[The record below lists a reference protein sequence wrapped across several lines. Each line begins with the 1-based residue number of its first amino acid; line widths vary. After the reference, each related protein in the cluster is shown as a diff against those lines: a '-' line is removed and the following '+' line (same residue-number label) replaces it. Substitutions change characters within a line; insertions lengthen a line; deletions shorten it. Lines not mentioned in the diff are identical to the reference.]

1 MVVGVDIHTID
12 TVRHGTRIFKKE
24 LMKELWTEKYRPKTL
39 DQYVFRDEHQKKQI
53 QTWVKDKSIPHLLFS
68 GNAGIGKT
76 TLAKILLNELQVND
90 LDVLEIN
97 ASRTNS
103 VDDVRAKIVNF
114 VQMIPFGDF
123 KVVLLDEAD
132 YLSPNAQAALRGVM
146 EEYHTTSRF
155 ILTCNYP
162 NRVIPALHS
171 RCQGFHIERV
181 DQTEFTAR
189 VAEILMKEGVT
200 PDLETL
206 DTYVKATYPD
216 LRKCINMVQ
225 MNAQNGML
233 LKPEKSDMGESDY
246 KLQMVELFKVGK
258 ITEARKLVCSQVRP
272 DEVED
277 IFKWMYNNI
286 TLFGNE
292 ARQEKAIQIIKQGLV
307 DHTLISDPE
316 INLSATMIKLSHME

>member
-1 MVVGVDIHTID
+1 
-12 TVRHGTRIFKKE
+12 
-24 LMKELWTEKYRPKTL
+24 MKELWVEKYRPK
-39 DQYVFRDEHQKKQI
+39 DVDGYVFRDKHQKRQVQQWI
-53 QTWVKDKSIPHLLFS
+53 KDGTIPHLLFS

-76 TLAKILLNELQVND
+76 TLAKILLAQLEVND

-103 VDDVRAKIVNF
+103 VEDVRDKVVNF
-114 VQMIPFGDF
+114 VQMIPFGSF

-162 NRVIPALHS
+162 NRIIPALHS
-171 RCQGFHIERV
+171 RCQGFHIERI

-189 VAEILMKEGVT
+189 VAQILIAEDVT
-200 PDLETL
+200 PDLDVL

-225 MNAQNGML
+225 MNSVNGEL
-233 LKPEKSDMGESDY
+233 VPPEKSDAGDSDY
-246 KLQMVELFKVGK
+246 KLEMTELFKAGK
-258 ITEARKLVCSQVRP
+258 ISQARKLVCSQARP
-272 DEVED
+272 EEIED
-277 IFKWMYNNI
+277 VYKWLYDNI
-286 TLFGNE
+286 DLFGDE
-292 ARQEKAIQIIKQGLV
+292 EKQESAILIIKQGLV
-307 DHTLISDPE
+307 DHTLVADPE
-316 INLSATMIKLSHME
+316 INLAATMIRLSRMK